1 MDSEYDSEDPSL
13 SGCTADYPGH
23 ASVNGGAIF
32 SGSHNFTVAGG
43 IFNNITKISPV
54 PREIHLQRQLT
65 LNKFSSRYER
75 ASVRCVYSAR
85 IRGGQSTNTVALYQ
99 GDGAEQGIVDNIS
112 SRHPTF
118 VQLWAVTS
126 SPTIYGA
133 VFHDDLIP
141 FEHDLESYH
150 DSYVLTLYTHV
161 YCSPEFWEAN
171 DYFSAVFQQRLC
183 LTECTFWMCRS
194 TGQLRTD
201 IRPSNIAQ
209 LSRSP
214 VSNGIALLNTLI
226 QEVESLSLQ
235 KYHEICYWDLSQLRH
250 ISMST
255 RVTVNLGAV
264 LSWPSYER
272 LQETF
277 QIAALVNV
285 EAPRRR
291 WSINIGVGS
300 KVMENDWTRY
310 RGCDIGKC
318 TLRLHLWYWNPE
330 CWLSQA
336 NRIFK
341 HLQISENF
349 QDYVVVDDIA
359 FEIRLAAE
367 CHSPG
372 YLFIAPL
379 KDFEAGPSC
388 FRWPD
393 YPVYWS
399 LDSSGGERLSTEEAN
414 ELGFPAL
421 QFNTMIRGKFW
432 NADVYA
438 GLGQFHH
445 GKGFNPISE
454 EVSLHL
460 GDQLYQVSGETD
472 CPVDQEDEEGPI
484 SVHTEDKQPKP
495 FTSHDEPPPSSALEF
510 TMYLQMTLIVILAL
524 FRLFGCIEVNH

>member
-13 SGCTADYPGH
+13 SGCTPDYPGH
-23 ASVNGGAIF
+23 ASINGGAIF

-43 IFNNITKISPV
+43 IFNNVTKISNRPV
-54 PREIHLQRQLT
+54 PRDFPVIPLGEIHLQRQLT
-65 LNKFSSRYER
+65 LDKFSGRYER
-75 ASVRCVYSAR
+75 ASVRCAYSAR
-85 IRGGQSTNTVALYQ
+85 IKGGQSTNTVALYQ
-99 GDGAEQGIVDNIS
+99 GDGAEQAWRKDIS
-112 SRHPTF
+112 RYSCLRHPTF

-126 SPTIYGA
+126 SPTMYGA
-133 VFHDDLIP
+133 IFHDDLIP

-150 DSYVLTLYTHV
+150 DSHILTLYTHV
-161 YCSPEFWEAN
+161 FCSPEFWEAN

-183 LTECTFWMCRS
+183 LTECTFWIRRS
-194 TGQLRTD
+194 TGQLCTD

-226 QEVESLSLQ
+226 QEIESLSLQ

-250 ISMST
+250 ISTSI

-264 LSWPSYER
+264 LSWPSCER

-277 QIAALVNV
+277 EIAALVNV

-291 WSINIGVGS
+291 WSRRINIGEGS
-300 KVMENDWTRY
+300 KVMENGWTRYLTCAVKMICIDLSSHRY
-310 RGCDIGKC
+310 RGCDLGKC

-372 YLFIAPL
+372 YLFIAPV
-379 KDFEAGPSC
+379 KDFEAGPSS

-414 ELGFPAL
+414 ELGFPAP

-432 NADVYA
+432 NPDVYA
-438 GLGQFHH
+438 RLSQFHH

-454 EVSLHL
+454 EVSLYL

-472 CPVDQEDEEGPI
+472 CPVDQDDTDRDSRTI
-484 SVHTEDKQPKP
+484 SVIRMH
-495 FTSHDEPPPSSALEF
+495 
-510 TMYLQMTLIVILAL
+510 
-524 FRLFGCIEVNH
+524 

>member
-1 MDSEYDSEDPSL
+1 MSTARRMTISRLFSNNDYASL
-13 SGCTADYPGH
+13 SA
-23 ASVNGGAIF
+23 
-32 SGSHNFTVAGG
+32 
-43 IFNNITKISPV
+43 
-54 PREIHLQRQLT
+54 
-65 LNKFSSRYER
+65 
-75 ASVRCVYSAR
+75 
-85 IRGGQSTNTVALYQ
+85 
-99 GDGAEQGIVDNIS
+99 
-112 SRHPTF
+112 
-118 VQLWAVTS
+118 
-126 SPTIYGA
+126 
-133 VFHDDLIP
+133 P
-141 FEHDLESYH
+141 FGY
-150 DSYVLTLYTHV
+150 
-161 YCSPEFWEAN
+161 
-171 DYFSAVFQQRLC
+171 
-183 LTECTFWMCRS
+183 
-194 TGQLRTD
+194 

-214 VSNGIALLNTLI
+214 VSNGMNTLI
-226 QEVESLSLQ
+226 QEIENLSLQ
-235 KYHEICYWDLSQLRH
+235 KYHEICYWDLSQPRH
-250 ISMST
+250 ITTST
-255 RVTVNLGAV
+255 RITVNLGAV
-264 LSWPSYER
+264 LSWPSCER

-277 QIAALVNV
+277 EIAALVNV
-285 EAPRRR
+285 EAPRRL
-291 WSINIGVGS
+291 WSRRIGIGEGS
-300 KVMENDWTRY
+300 KVMENGWTRY

-336 NRIFK
+336 NRVFK

-359 FEIRLAAE
+359 FEIHLTAE

-372 YLFIAPL
+372 YLFVTPA
-379 KDFEAGPSC
+379 KDFEAGPSS

-414 ELGFPAL
+414 KLGFPAL
-421 QFNTMIRGKFW
+421 QFNIRIRGKFW

-484 SVHTEDKQPKP
+484 SVHTEDKQLIP